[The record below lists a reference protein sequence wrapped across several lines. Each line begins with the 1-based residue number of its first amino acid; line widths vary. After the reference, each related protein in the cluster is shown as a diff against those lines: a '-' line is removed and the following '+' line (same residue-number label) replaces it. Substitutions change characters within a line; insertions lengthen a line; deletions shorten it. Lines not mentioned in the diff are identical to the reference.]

1 MTSFSVLPHMTRRL
15 RFGAVSAAVVVLVVL
30 LGVLTPAAEAV
41 EAPFFSVADLQLLE
55 GEHQELLLAAEGNQ
69 VLENKT
75 SKITI
80 TCTKIAT
87 VKGALILGSLVGL
100 PSTGEGELV
109 YSGCTVT
116 GNGSSCK
123 VEGEKIT
130 TSNLKD
136 ELAYEKK
143 EEPLLLGNKFIDF
156 FSPASGNTFATVKF
170 TGTCTF
176 SSTTVGGSLS
186 AGIKNSL
193 KESAGFEENESEE
206 EEGFF
211 ETSSK
216 EACKVAGG
224 KFTEC
229 KKPSLTAFGTE
240 TTLSSEA
247 KTLLAS
253 GAPFGVQAIPTMIIF
268 ENVSG
273 AGEAP
278 PGIARPVICEF
289 SAVNEKCKI
298 EIIARAEIKI
308 LGTRI
313 TGTRAATR
321 YEIPSECTVGLIRKR
336 GQDCTG
342 EVEVKTREA
351 GTFNDYCVKVEKQP
365 APGAK
370 VWYCRI
376 LRM

>member
-1 MTSFSVLPHMTRRL
+1 MTSFSVLLRMMRRL
-15 RFGAVSAAVVVLVVL
+15 RFSAVSATVVVLMVL
-30 LGVLTPAAEAV
+30 LGALTPAAEAA

-80 TCTKIAT
+80 TCTKLAT
-87 VKGALILGSLVGL
+87 VKGALILGSLAGL

-116 GNGSSCK
+116 GNGSSCS

-130 TSNLKD
+130 TNSLKD

-143 EEPLLLGNKFIDF
+143 EEPVLSGNKFIDF

-176 SSTTVGGSLS
+176 SSTTVEGSLS
-186 AGIKNSL
+186 LGIKNSL
-193 KESAGFEENESEE
+193 KESVGFEENESEE
-206 EEGFF
+206 EGGFLL
-211 ETSSK
+211 TSSK

-247 KTLLAS
+247 KTSLAS
-253 GAPFGVQAIPTMIIF
+253 SAPFGVQATPTMIIF
-268 ENVSG
+268 HNVSG

-278 PGIARPVICEF
+278 AGIPRFVICEF
-289 SAVNEKCKI
+289 SAVNEKCKN
-298 EIIARAEIKI
+298 EIIARTEIKI
-308 LGTRI
+308 LNTKI

-321 YEIPSECTVGLIRKR
+321 YAILSECTVGLIRKR
-336 GQDCTG
+336 GQDCTSG
-342 EVEVKTREA
+342 VEVTTREA
-351 GTFNDYCVKVEKQP
+351 GTFNYYCVRVEKQP
-365 APGAK
+365 EPGVK
-370 VWYCRI
+370 ISYCMT
-376 LRM
+376 LKM